1 METRASYLLVGT
13 FVLVL
18 VAAGFV
24 FILWIAKAQVSR
36 DTQTYVTY
44 FTTTVTGLQTGAIVR
59 YRGVPVGEVT
69 RIRIDPKNPEQI
81 EVTLEIDPTTPIK
94 TDTVATLESQG
105 ITGVAF
111 IQLRGGRRTSPT
123 LVAQQG
129 ERYPVIQS
137 EGSGFEKI
145 LTDFPKLLQSLNT
158 LADSANTVLDEK
170 NRQSISV
177 TLENVA
183 KISKALGDRE
193 KDFDSILRN
202 SNTTLESING
212 LVTDLRP
219 VIGDLKEGVTSFSTM
234 STSLN
239 KLVEENRRPLR
250 DFSATGLY
258 EFSLFIAEARDLVQA
273 LTRISTK
280 LEDDPA
286 RFLFGD
292 TQKGYHPK

>member
-18 VAAGFV
+18 VAAGFI
-24 FILWIAKAQVSR
+24 FILWIAKAQVTR
-36 DTQTYVTY
+36 DTQTYLTY
-44 FTTTVTGLQTGAIVR
+44 FTTTVTGLQTGSVVR
-59 YRGVPVGEVT
+59 YRGVPVGDVT
-69 RIRIDPKNPEQI
+69 RIRIDPQNPEQI
-81 EVTLEIDPTTPIK
+81 EVTLEVEATTPIK
-94 TDTVATLESQG
+94 TDTVAVLESQG

-111 IQLRGGRRTSPT
+111 IQLRGGLRTSPT

-129 ERYPVIQS
+129 ERHPVIKS

-158 LADSANTVLDEK
+158 LAESANAVLDEK
-170 NRQSISV
+170 NRESITV

-183 KISKALGDRE
+183 KISKALGARE
-193 KDFDSILRN
+193 KEFDAVLTN
-202 SNTTLESING
+202 ANKTLESVNG
-212 LVTDLRP
+212 LVGDMRPAITD
-219 VIGDLKEGVTSFSTM
+219 IQDGVKSFSAM
-234 STSLN
+234 SGTVN
-239 KLVEENRRPLR
+239 KLVEENRRPWR

-258 EFSLFIAEARDLVQA
+258 EFSLFITEARDLVQA

-292 TQKGYHPK
+292 TQKGFQPK

>member
-18 VAAGFV
+18 VAAGFI
-24 FILWIAKAQVSR
+24 FILWIAKAQVTR
-36 DTQTYVTY
+36 DTQTYLTY
-44 FTTTVTGLQTGAIVR
+44 FTTTVTGLQTGSVVR

-69 RIRIDPKNPEQI
+69 HIRIDPKNPEQI
-81 EVTLEIDPTTPIK
+81 EVTLDVDATTPIK
-94 TDTVATLESQG
+94 TDTVAVLESQG

-111 IQLRGGRRTSPT
+111 IQLRGGLRTSPT

-129 ERYPVIQS
+129 ERYPVIKS

-158 LADSANTVLDEK
+158 LAESANAVLDEK
-170 NRQSISV
+170 NRESITV

-183 KISKALGDRE
+183 KISKALGERE
-193 KDFDSILRN
+193 KEFDAALTN
-202 SNTTLESING
+202 ANKALESVNG
-212 LVTDLRP
+212 LVNDMRP
-219 VIGDLKEGVTSFSTM
+219 AINDIQAGVNSFSAM
-234 STSLN
+234 SNTVN
-239 KLVEENRRPLR
+239 KLVEENRRPWR

-258 EFSLFIAEARDLVQA
+258 EFSLFITEARDLVQA

-292 TQKGYHPK
+292 TQKGFQPK

>member
-13 FVLVL
+13 FVLTL

-24 FILWIAKAQVSR
+24 FILWIAQSQVTR
-36 DTQTYVTY
+36 DTRTYLTY
-44 FTTTVTGLQTGAIVR
+44 FTTTVTGLQTGSLVR

-69 RIRIDPKNPEQI
+69 RIRIDPRNPEQI
-81 EVTLEIDPTTPIK
+81 EVTLEVDATTPIK
-94 TDTVATLESQG
+94 TDTVAVLESQG

-111 IQLRGGRRTSPT
+111 IQLRGGTRASPT
-123 LVAQQG
+123 LVAQEG
-129 ERYPVIQS
+129 ERYPVIKS

-158 LADSANTVLDEK
+158 LADSANAVLDQK
-170 NRQSISV
+170 NREAISV
-177 TLENVA
+177 TLDNIA
-183 KISKALGDRE
+183 KISTALGDRQKE
-193 KDFDSILRN
+193 FEEVLTN
-202 SNTTLESING
+202 SNKALASIND
-212 LVTDLRP
+212 LVTDMRP
-219 VIGDLKEGVTSFSTM
+219 AIGDIQEGVRSFSAM
-234 STSLN
+234 SGTVN
-239 KLVEENRRPLR
+239 KLVEENRRPWR

-273 LTRISTK
+273 LTRISTR

-292 TQKGYHPK
+292 TQKGFQPQ

>member
-36 DTQTYVTY
+36 DTTTYLTY
-44 FTTTVTGLQTGAIVR
+44 FTTTVTGLQTGSVVR
-59 YRGVPVGEVT
+59 YRGIPVGEVT

-81 EVTLEIDPTTPIK
+81 EVTMEVESTTPIK
-94 TDTVATLESQG
+94 TDSVATLESQG

-111 IQLRGGRRTSPT
+111 IQLRGGRRSSPT

-129 ERYPVIQS
+129 EKYPVIKS

-145 LTDFPKLLQSLNT
+145 LTDFPKLLDNLNT
-158 LADSANTVLDEK
+158 LAVSANDVLNDK
-170 NRQSISV
+170 NREAISV

-183 KISKALGDRE
+183 KIAKTVGDRE
-193 KDFDSILRN
+193 KDIDSVL
-202 SNTTLESING
+202 SNTTQTLASING

-219 VIGDLKEGVTSFSTM
+219 IVGDLQTGVTSFSAMT
-234 STSLN
+234 TSVN

-258 EFSLFIAEARDLVQA
+258 EFSLFISEARDLIKA
-273 LTRISTK
+273 LTRISTR

-292 TQKGYHPK
+292 SQKGYQPK

>member
-24 FILWIAKAQVSR
+24 FILWIAKAQVTR
-36 DTQTYVTY
+36 DTTTYLTY
-44 FTTTVTGLQTGAIVR
+44 FTTTVTGLQTGSVVR
-59 YRGVPVGEVT
+59 YRGIPVGEVT

-81 EVTLEIDPTTPIK
+81 EVTLEVDTTTPIK

-123 LVAQQG
+123 LVAQAG
-129 ERYPVIQS
+129 ERYPVIKS

-145 LTDFPKLLQSLNT
+145 LTDFPKLLQNLNT
-158 LADSANTVLDEK
+158 LADSANQVLNEK
-170 NRQSISV
+170 NREAITV
-177 TLENVA
+177 TLENFA
-183 KISKALGDRE
+183 KIAKTVGDRQ
-193 KDFDSILRN
+193 KDIDRVLGS
-202 SNTTLESING
+202 TTQTLDSING

-219 VIGDLKEGVTSFSTM
+219 VVGDLQNGVKSFAAM
-234 STSLN
+234 SASISQIAQD
-239 KLVEENRRPLR
+239 NRRPLR

-258 EFSLFIAEARDLVQA
+258 EFSLFISEARDLVKA
-273 LTRISTK
+273 LTRISTR

-292 TQKGYHPK
+292 SQKGFQPK

>member
-36 DTQTYVTY
+36 DTQTYLTY
-44 FTTTVTGLQTGAIVR
+44 FTTTVTGLQTGAVVR

-94 TDTVATLESQG
+94 TDSVATLESQG

-170 NRQSISV
+170 NRDAIAV
-177 TLENVA
+177 TLANVA

-193 KDFDSILRN
+193 KDFDSILQN

-234 STSLN
+234 SASLN

-258 EFSLFIAEARDLVQA
+258 EFSLFISEARDLVQA

>member
-36 DTQTYVTY
+36 DTATYLTY
-44 FTTTVTGLQTGAIVR
+44 FTTTVTGLQTGSVVR
-59 YRGVPVGEVT
+59 YRGIPVGEVT

-81 EVTLEIDPTTPIK
+81 EVTLEIDSSTPIK

-111 IQLRGGRRTSPT
+111 IQLRGGLRTSPT

-129 ERYPVIQS
+129 ERYPVIKS

-145 LTDFPKLLQSLNT
+145 LTDFPKLLQNLNT
-158 LADSANTVLDEK
+158 LADSANQVLDAK
-170 NRQSISV
+170 NRESITV

-183 KISKALGDRE
+183 KIAKAVGDRE
-193 KDFDSILRN
+193 KDIDRVLS
-202 SNTTLESING
+202 STTQTLESING

-219 VIGDLKEGVTSFSTM
+219 VVGDLRTGATSFSAMT
-234 STSLN
+234 TSVN

-258 EFSLFIAEARDLVQA
+258 EFSLFLTEARDLVKA

-292 TQKGYHPK
+292 TQKGFQPK

>member
-36 DTQTYVTY
+36 DTATYLTY
-44 FTTTVTGLQTGAIVR
+44 FTTTVTGLQTGSVVR
-59 YRGVPVGEVT
+59 YRGIPVGEVT

-81 EVTLEIDPTTPIK
+81 EVTLEIDSSTPIK

-129 ERYPVIQS
+129 ERYPVIKS

-145 LTDFPKLLQSLNT
+145 LTDFPKLLQNLNT
-158 LADSANTVLDEK
+158 LADSANQVLDAK
-170 NRQSISV
+170 NRESITV

-183 KISKALGDRE
+183 KIAKAVGDRE
-193 KDFDSILRN
+193 KDIDRVLS
-202 SNTTLESING
+202 STTQTLESING

-219 VIGDLKEGVTSFSTM
+219 VVGDLRTGATSFSAMT
-234 STSLN
+234 TSVN

-258 EFSLFIAEARDLVQA
+258 EFSLFLTEARDLVKA

-292 TQKGYHPK
+292 TQKGFQPK

>member
-36 DTQTYVTY
+36 DTATYLTY
-44 FTTTVTGLQTGAIVR
+44 FTTTVTGLQTGSVVR
-59 YRGVPVGEVT
+59 YRGIPVGEVT

-81 EVTLEIDPTTPIK
+81 EVTLEIDSSTPIK

-111 IQLRGGRRTSPT
+111 IQLRGGLRTSPT

-129 ERYPVIQS
+129 ERYPVIKS

-145 LTDFPKLLQSLNT
+145 LTDFPKLLQNLNT
-158 LADSANTVLDEK
+158 LADSANQVLDAK
-170 NRQSISV
+170 NRESISV

-183 KISKALGDRE
+183 KIAKAVGDRE
-193 KDFDSILRN
+193 KDIDRVLSG
-202 SNTTLESING
+202 TTQTLESING

-219 VIGDLKEGVTSFSTM
+219 VIGDLRTGATSFSAMT
-234 STSLN
+234 TSVN

-258 EFSLFIAEARDLVQA
+258 EFSLFLTEARDLVKA

-292 TQKGYHPK
+292 TQKGFQPK

>member
-36 DTQTYVTY
+36 ETTTYLTY
-44 FTTTVTGLQTGAIVR
+44 FTTAVTGLQTGSVVR
-59 YRGVPVGEVT
+59 YRGIPVGDVT

-81 EVTLEIDPTTPIK
+81 EVTMELDSTTPIK
-94 TDTVATLESQG
+94 TDSVATLESQG

-111 IQLRGGRRTSPT
+111 IQIRGGRRDSPT
-123 LVAQQG
+123 LVAQKG
-129 ERYPVIQS
+129 ERYPVIKSQ
-137 EGSGFEKI
+137 GSGFEKI
-145 LTDFPKLLQSLNT
+145 LTDFPKLLQNLNT
-158 LADSANTVLDEK
+158 LAESANQVLNEK
-170 NRQSISV
+170 NREAISV

-183 KISKALGDRE
+183 KIAKTVGDRE
-193 KDFDSILRN
+193 KDIDSVL
-202 SNTTLESING
+202 SSTTQTLASING

-219 VIGDLKEGVTSFSTM
+219 VVTDLQSGVTSFTAM
-234 STSLN
+234 TTNVN
-239 KLVEENRRPLR
+239 KVIEENRRPLR

-258 EFSLFIAEARDLVQA
+258 EFSLFISEARDLIKA
-273 LTRISTK
+273 LTRISTR

-292 TQKGYHPK
+292 SQKGYQPK

>member
-36 DTQTYVTY
+36 DTATYLTY
-44 FTTTVTGLQTGAIVR
+44 FTTTVTGLQTGSVVR
-59 YRGVPVGEVT
+59 YRGIPVGEVT

-81 EVTLEIDPTTPIK
+81 EVTLEIDSSTPIN

-111 IQLRGGRRTSPT
+111 IQLRGGLRTSPT

-129 ERYPVIQS
+129 ERYPVIKS

-145 LTDFPKLLQSLNT
+145 LTDFPKLLQNLNT
-158 LADSANTVLDEK
+158 LADSANQVLDAK
-170 NRQSISV
+170 NRESISV

-183 KISKALGDRE
+183 KIAKAVGDRE
-193 KDFDSILRN
+193 KDIDRVLSG
-202 SNTTLESING
+202 TTQTLESING

-219 VIGDLKEGVTSFSTM
+219 VIGDLRTGATSFSAMT
-234 STSLN
+234 TSVN

-258 EFSLFIAEARDLVQA
+258 EFSLFLTEARDLVKA

-292 TQKGYHPK
+292 TQKGFQPK

>member
-36 DTQTYVTY
+36 DTATYLTY
-44 FTTTVTGLQTGAIVR
+44 FTTTVTGLQTGSVVR
-59 YRGVPVGEVT
+59 YRGIPVGEVT

-81 EVTLEIDPTTPIK
+81 EVTLEIDSSTPIK

-129 ERYPVIQS
+129 ERYPVIKS

-145 LTDFPKLLQSLNT
+145 LTDFPKLLQNLNT
-158 LADSANTVLDEK
+158 LADSANQVLDAK
-170 NRQSISV
+170 NRESITV

-183 KISKALGDRE
+183 KIAKAVGDRE
-193 KDFDSILRN
+193 KDIDRVLS
-202 SNTTLESING
+202 STTQTLESING

-219 VIGDLKEGVTSFSTM
+219 VVGDLRTGATSFSAMT
-234 STSLN
+234 TSVN
-239 KLVEENRRPLR
+239 KLV
-250 DFSATGLY
+250 
-258 EFSLFIAEARDLVQA
+258 
-273 LTRISTK
+273 
-280 LEDDPA
+280 
-286 RFLFGD
+286 
-292 TQKGYHPK
+292 

>member
-36 DTQTYVTY
+36 DTKTYVTY
-44 FTTTVTGLQTGAIVR
+44 FTTAVTGLQTGSVVR
-59 YRGVPVGEVT
+59 YRGIPVGDVT
-69 RIRIDPKNPEQI
+69 RIQIDPKNPEQI
-81 EVTLEIDPTTPIK
+81 EVMMELDSTTPIK
-94 TDTVATLESQG
+94 TDSVATLESQG

-111 IQLRGGRRTSPT
+111 IQIRGGRRDSPT
-123 LVAQQG
+123 LVALAGQ
-129 ERYPVIQS
+129 RYPVIKS

-145 LTDFPKLLQSLNT
+145 LTDFPKLLQNLNT
-158 LADSANTVLDEK
+158 LAESANQVLDEK
-170 NRQSISV
+170 NREAISV

-183 KISKALGDRE
+183 KIAKTVGDRE
-193 KDFDSILRN
+193 KDIDSVL
-202 SNTTLESING
+202 SSTTQTLNSING

-219 VIGDLKEGVTSFSTM
+219 VVDDLQSGVTSFTAM
-234 STSLN
+234 TTNVN
-239 KLVEENRRPLR
+239 KVIEDNRRPLR

-258 EFSLFIAEARDLVQA
+258 EFSLFISEARDLVKA
-273 LTRISTK
+273 LTRISTR

-292 TQKGYHPK
+292 SQKGYQPK